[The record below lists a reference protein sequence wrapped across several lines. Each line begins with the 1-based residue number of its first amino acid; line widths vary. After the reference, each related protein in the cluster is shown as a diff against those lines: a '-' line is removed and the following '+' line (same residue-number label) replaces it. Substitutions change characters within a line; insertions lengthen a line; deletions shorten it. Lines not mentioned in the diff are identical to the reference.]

1 MPSAYILINTEIGS
15 EDNVLEEI
23 RNIPN
28 TKEAYVTYGV
38 YDIVAK
44 IEANSIDELENTIAF
59 KIRHLN
65 KIESTLTFLVM
76 EKKFNQMLLNSSICV

>member
-1 MPSAYILINTEIGS
+1 MPSAYVLINAEIGS

-23 RNIPN
+23 RRIPN
-28 TKEAYVTYGV
+28 TKEAYITFGV

-44 IEANSIDELENTIAF
+44 IEADSIDELENTIAL

>member
-28 TKEAYVTYGV
+28 TKEAYITYGV

-44 IEANSIDELENTIAF
+44 IEASSIDELEDTIAS
-59 KIRHLN
+59 KIRHLK